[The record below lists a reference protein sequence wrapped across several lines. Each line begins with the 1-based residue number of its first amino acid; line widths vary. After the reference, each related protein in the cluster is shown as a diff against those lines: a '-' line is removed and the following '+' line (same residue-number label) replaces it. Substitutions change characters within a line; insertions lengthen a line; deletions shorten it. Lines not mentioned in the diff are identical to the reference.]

1 MELWTDFSLTLTCED
16 ILRGEGVDPSSIRAK
31 RPALI
36 KAAEEAL
43 KQGMPK
49 LHLLAIHH
57 EVKVKEHRHNRILL
71 EESTVLTGELVVR
84 FLAGAERVSVA
95 ICTIGTEL
103 EEMSSSYLNDNPLL
117 AMALDGLGNAAVE
130 ALGQQV
136 CRRIGQRAKEDGLET
151 SGSLSPGEPD
161 WTVDI
166 GQPQLFSLLDAGRAG
181 VRLTEGGM
189 MIPRKTISFVVGIG
203 SHMKQTSPCDSC
215 SMNKKCRYRN
225 A

>member
-1 MELWTDFSLTLTCED
+1 MHGL
-16 ILRGEGVDPSSIRAK
+16 
-31 RPALI
+31 
-36 KAAEEAL
+36 
-43 KQGMPK
+43 PK

-57 EVKVKEHRHNRILL
+57 EAKVKEYHHNRILL
-71 EESTVLTGELVVR
+71 DESTALTGALVVR

-95 ICTIGTEL
+95 VCTIGTEL
-103 EEMSSSYLNDNPLL
+103 EEMSSSYMKDNPLL
-117 AMALDGLGNAAVE
+117 ALALDGLGNAAVE

-136 CRRIGQRAKEDGLET
+136 CRRIGQRAEEDGLET

-161 WTVDI
+161 WPVDI
-166 GQPQLFSLLDAGRAG
+166 GQPQIFSLLDTSRAG

-189 MIPRKTISFVVGIG
+189 MIPKKTISFAVGIG
-203 SHMKQTSPCDSC
+203 AHMEQTSPCDSC